1 MIKITSASISFIIFF
16 FSLIQLPAQD
26 TYYNSGF
33 IRNDNVVYS
42 KNIQTVIMYKSGFE
56 LSPPIIQLGTG
67 EKLTL
72 AFDDLDA
79 SYKQYRYTLVHCDAF
94 WNKSDLQ
101 QMEYIVGFMDDFIE
115 DYKFSYN
122 TTVPYINYFLEFPSE
137 DMRLKKSG
145 NYIIKVYLDSDD

>member
-1 MIKITSASISFIIFF
+1 M
-16 FSLIQLPAQD
+16 
-26 TYYNSGF
+26 N
-33 IRNDNVVYS
+33 
-42 KNIQTVIMYKSGFE
+42 
-56 LSPPIIQLGTG
+56 LSPPIIQLGSG

-79 SYKQYRYTLVHCDAF
+79 NYKQYRYSLVHCDAF

-145 NYIIKVYLDSDD
+145 NYIIKVYLDSDDEENIVFTRRFMVYEPLVYREGEGG